1 MLVVSHPWIKEYPTL
16 NCCVSYIPSSSNYF
30 PCIFQNDTDTYEA
43 EIDLDEVLDLDD
55 IMDRRNFILVS
66 IFSFS

>member
-1 MLVVSHPWIKEYPTL
+1 MCL
-16 NCCVSYIPSSSNYF
+16 IPSSSNYF